1 MKKVLLIVLALVM
14 LISIVSAE
22 EEFLPVPEPAKA
34 FEGVWQC
41 DRATIELYWEEE
53 GFRALI
59 TWGSSA
65 WEHTEWQYS
74 CYYHEEDN
82 TLVAVPFGIRT
93 DIVYG
98 DDGELVSATDIYDDG
113 EAVFSLDADGYLIW
127 QDMKENAGDGM
138 RFVKLPDEPA
148 ALSFTTIGEAMASE
162 GYTGIAGS
170 DDQHAVAVVKLDDSY
185 IRLVAD
191 LDEKAKELGNA
202 IQEYVDADTLEA
214 AFAAYNAYIE
224 TLPISYEKEITA
236 QPKTQEELDTLVGK
250 NLLEVEEA
258 GYESSSSHMGED
270 DAAIYTV
277 SYGLYEYDLLL
288 NETYTEYMEHNDNG
302 YIGDLTV
309 KSAGFAGL
317 SRNAAELR
325 FHADGTYDAEND
337 PWGEYTALMEMIT
350 NAVTSDNPEDA
361 VQALAEAMP
370 DKAEEI
376 KILADAFADAA
387 RSMSIGSPA
396 ETRIRVF
403 ETSDIHGYLL
413 DTSSGNENT
422 FQYRL
427 AYIAQIVNNARASGE
442 YDDVLL
448 LDGGDIYQGM
458 PASNLTNGA
467 AMRAAFDAMD
477 YDAVA
482 LGNHEFD
489 WNVTQYCAD
498 PDGTLPAYQL
508 GVYSGD
514 PSIPILA
521 SNLYYAGTDK
531 RVNFTQDYVVVEKA
545 GLRIAV
551 IGYIADYSMSVMAD
565 KIAPY
570 RIESNLNTFAKR
582 VKEINEAE
590 EPDITIVLCHCNPIP
605 VAEALS
611 PEDADLVAGGHKHR
625 GIYGFAD
632 SGVPY
637 IQADA
642 NAQGYATAI
651 VVVGQDGSVHIEEP
665 VYSEITQDKEDLFDI
680 PENADLLDDTVLAI
694 SHAAWSEISDE
705 MSEVLGYIDKPIEKN
720 GFVGDR
726 ETSGGN
732 WITRLML
739 RKTESQGAVAAFF
752 NYKGIRANITI
763 SKGQTRH
770 NLTVGDVYSLV
781 PFNNTWLIYELTGQ
795 EIAQQLI
802 KGFINTNYG
811 DQVSGL
817 TYEYINHGTEEYPEI
832 EIISVTLNDGT
843 EVDINDTRTLYRVCT
858 SNYNATLDGSVFL
871 GKTPVVPESE
881 APIDNL
887 TVIELLREEASEN
900 DGRIYVDTEPRGI
913 RLEEAVDDAA

>member
-1 MKKVLLIVLALVM
+1 MKMK
-14 LISIVSAE
+14 
-22 EEFLPVPEPAKA
+22 
-34 FEGVWQC
+34 C
-41 DRATIELYWEEE
+41 
-53 GFRALI
+53 
-59 TWGSSA
+59 
-65 WEHTEWQYS
+65 
-74 CYYHEEDN
+74 
-82 TLVAVPFGIRT
+82 
-93 DIVYG
+93 
-98 DDGELVSATDIYDDG
+98 
-113 EAVFSLDADGYLIW
+113 VFSILVIAIL
-127 QDMKENAGDGM
+127 
-138 RFVKLPDEPA
+138 VL
-148 ALSFTTIGEAMASE
+148 
-162 GYTGIAGS
+162 TG
-170 DDQHAVAVVKLDDSY
+170 
-185 IRLVAD
+185 
-191 LDEKAKELGNA
+191 
-202 IQEYVDADTLEA
+202 
-214 AFAAYNAYIE
+214 
-224 TLPISYEKEITA
+224 
-236 QPKTQEELDTLVGK
+236 
-250 NLLEVEEA
+250 
-258 GYESSSSHMGED
+258 
-270 DAAIYTV
+270 
-277 SYGLYEYDLLL
+277 
-288 NETYTEYMEHNDNG
+288 
-302 YIGDLTV
+302 
-309 KSAGFAGL
+309 SAG
-317 SRNAAELR
+317 
-325 FHADGTYDAEND
+325 
-337 PWGEYTALMEMIT
+337 
-350 NAVTSDNPEDA
+350 
-361 VQALAEAMP
+361 ALAE
-370 DKAEEI
+370 E
-376 KILADAFADAA
+376 AA
-387 RSMSIGSPA
+387 SESASRPT

-413 DTSSGNENT
+413 DTSSGDENT

-514 PSIPILA
+514 PDIPVLA
-521 SNLYYAGTDK
+521 SNLYYAGTDE
-531 RVNFTQDYVVVEKA
+531 RVDFTRDYVIVEKA

-551 IGYIADYSMSVMAD
+551 IGYIADYAMSVMAD

-570 RIESNLNTFAKR
+570 RIESDLDSFARR

-590 EPDITIVLCHCNPIP
+590 KPDITIVLSHCNPIP

-611 PEDADLVAGGHKHR
+611 PEDVDLVAGGHKHR

-642 NAQGYATAI
+642 NAQGYATATVAI
-651 VVVGQDGSVHIEEP
+651 GQDGTVRIEEP
-665 VYSEITQDKEDLFDI
+665 VYSEITQNKEALFDI
-680 PENADLLDDTVLAI
+680 PENAELLDDTVLAI
-694 SHAAWSEISDE
+694 SRTAWAEISDE
-705 MSEVLGYIDKPIEKN
+705 MSEVLGYIDTPIEKK
-720 GFVGDR
+720 GFVGER

-732 WITRLML
+732 WITGLML
-739 RKTESQGAVAAFF
+739 RKTESEGAVAAFF
-752 NYKGIRANITI
+752 NYKGIRASITI
-763 SKGQTRH
+763 PEGQTRH

-781 PFNNTWLIYELTGQ
+781 PFNNTWLIYKLTGP

-802 KGFINTNYG
+802 KGFINPDYG

-832 EIISVTLNDGT
+832 EIISITLNDGT
-843 EVDINDTRTLYRVCT
+843 EVDLNDTEKLYRVCT

-871 GKTPVVPESE
+871 DKTPVIPESE

-900 DGRIYVDTEPRGI
+900 DGRISVDTEPRGF
-913 RLEEAVDDAA
+913 RLEEALDDAA

>member
-1 MKKVLLIVLALVM
+1 MKKVLLVMLALVI
-14 LISIVSAE
+14 LTSTVFAEEGIDSTPGSAE
-22 EEFLPVPEPAKA
+22 TYK
-34 FEGVWQC
+34 G
-41 DRATIELYWEEE
+41 
-53 GFRALI
+53 
-59 TWGSSA
+59 
-65 WEHTEWQYS
+65 EW
-74 CYYHEEDN
+74 
-82 TLVAVPFGIRT
+82 A
-93 DIVYG
+93 
-98 DDGELVSATDIYDDG
+98 
-113 EAVFSLDADGYLIW
+113 
-127 QDMKENAGDGM
+127 
-138 RFVKLPDEPA
+138 
-148 ALSFTTIGEAMASE
+148 TIGEALASE
-162 GYTGIAGS
+162 EYTGIRGS
-170 DDQHAVAVVKLDDSY
+170 DEEYCVVIVKPDDTY
-185 IRLVAD
+185 IRLVAE
-191 LDEKAKELGNA
+191 LDEKAKELNTA
-202 IQEYVDADTLEA
+202 TMEYVDVDTLEA
-214 AFAAYNAYIE
+214 AFEAYNAYIE
-224 TLPISYEKEITA
+224 TLPVSYEEEITA
-236 QPKTQEELDTLVGK
+236 QPKSQEELDTLAGK
-250 NLLEVEEA
+250 TLLEVEEA
-258 GYESSSSHMGED
+258 GYESGYSNMGED

-277 SYGLYEYDLLL
+277 SCGLFEYDLLL

-309 KSAGFAGL
+309 KSASFAGL
-317 SRNAAELR
+317 SHDAAQLC
-325 FHADGTYDAEND
+325 FHADGIYDEKKD
-337 PWGEYTALMEMIT
+337 PWGEYTSFMDMIT
-350 NAVTSDNPEDA
+350 NAVTSENPEEA
-361 VQALAEAMP
+361 VQALIEAMP
-370 DKAEEI
+370 EQAEEI
-376 KILADAFADAA
+376 RMFADAFAAMSELNDESGSEATDDARDESA
-387 RSMSIGSPA
+387 SRPT
-396 ETRIRVF
+396 ETRICVF

-413 DTSSGNENT
+413 DTSSGDENT

-514 PSIPILA
+514 PDIPVLA
-521 SNLYYAGTDK
+521 SNLYYAGRDE
-531 RVNFTQDYVVVEKA
+531 RVDFTRDYVIVEKA

-551 IGYIADYSMSVMAD
+551 IGYIADYAMSVMAD

-570 RIESNLNTFAKR
+570 RIESDLDSFARR

-590 EPDITIVLCHCNPIP
+590 KPDITIVLSHCNPIP
-605 VAEALS
+605 VAEALC
-611 PEDADLVAGGHKHR
+611 PEDVDLVAGGHKHR

-642 NAQGYATAI
+642 NAQGYATATVAI
-651 VVVGQDGSVHIEEP
+651 GQDGTVRIEEP
-665 VYSEITQDKEDLFDI
+665 VYSEITQNKEALFDI
-680 PENADLLDDTVLAI
+680 PENAELLDDTVLAI
-694 SHAAWSEISDE
+694 SCTAWAEISDE
-705 MSEVLGYIDKPIEKN
+705 MSEVLGYIDTPIEKK
-720 GFVGDR
+720 GFVGER

-732 WITRLML
+732 WITGLML
-739 RKTESQGAVAAFF
+739 RKTESEGAVAAFF
-752 NYKGIRANITI
+752 NYKGIRASITI
-763 SKGQTRH
+763 PEGQNRH

-781 PFNNTWLIYELTGQ
+781 PFNNTWLIYELTGP
-795 EIAQQLI
+795 EIAQQLL
-802 KGFINTNYG
+802 KGFINPDYG

-832 EIISVTLNDGT
+832 EIISITLNDGT
-843 EVDINDTRTLYRVCT
+843 EVDLNDTKTLYRVCT

-871 GKTPVVPESE
+871 DKTPVIPESE

-900 DGRIYVDTEPRGI
+900 DGRISVDTEPRGF
-913 RLEEAVDDAA
+913 RLEEALDDAA

>member
-1 MKKVLLIVLALVM
+1 MKMK
-14 LISIVSAE
+14 
-22 EEFLPVPEPAKA
+22 
-34 FEGVWQC
+34 C
-41 DRATIELYWEEE
+41 
-53 GFRALI
+53 
-59 TWGSSA
+59 
-65 WEHTEWQYS
+65 
-74 CYYHEEDN
+74 
-82 TLVAVPFGIRT
+82 
-93 DIVYG
+93 
-98 DDGELVSATDIYDDG
+98 
-113 EAVFSLDADGYLIW
+113 VFSILVIAIL
-127 QDMKENAGDGM
+127 
-138 RFVKLPDEPA
+138 VL
-148 ALSFTTIGEAMASE
+148 
-162 GYTGIAGS
+162 TG
-170 DDQHAVAVVKLDDSY
+170 
-185 IRLVAD
+185 
-191 LDEKAKELGNA
+191 
-202 IQEYVDADTLEA
+202 
-214 AFAAYNAYIE
+214 
-224 TLPISYEKEITA
+224 
-236 QPKTQEELDTLVGK
+236 
-250 NLLEVEEA
+250 
-258 GYESSSSHMGED
+258 
-270 DAAIYTV
+270 
-277 SYGLYEYDLLL
+277 
-288 NETYTEYMEHNDNG
+288 
-302 YIGDLTV
+302 
-309 KSAGFAGL
+309 SAG
-317 SRNAAELR
+317 
-325 FHADGTYDAEND
+325 
-337 PWGEYTALMEMIT
+337 
-350 NAVTSDNPEDA
+350 
-361 VQALAEAMP
+361 ALAE
-370 DKAEEI
+370 E
-376 KILADAFADAA
+376 AA
-387 RSMSIGSPA
+387 SESASRPT

-413 DTSSGNENT
+413 DTSSGDENT

-514 PSIPILA
+514 PDIPVLA
-521 SNLYYAGTDK
+521 SNLYYAGRDE
-531 RVNFTQDYVVVEKA
+531 RVDFTRDYVIVEKA

-551 IGYIADYSMSVMAD
+551 IGYIADYAMSVMAD

-570 RIESNLNTFAKR
+570 RIESDLDSFARR

-590 EPDITIVLCHCNPIP
+590 KPDITIVLSHCNPIP

-611 PEDADLVAGGHKHR
+611 PEDVDLVAGGHKHR

-642 NAQGYATAI
+642 NAQGYATATVAI
-651 VVVGQDGSVHIEEP
+651 GQDGTVRIEEP
-665 VYSEITQDKEDLFDI
+665 VYSEITQNKEALFDI
-680 PENADLLDDTVLAI
+680 PENAELLDDTVLAI
-694 SHAAWSEISDE
+694 SCTAWAEISDE
-705 MSEVLGYIDKPIEKN
+705 MSEVLGYIDTPIEKK
-720 GFVGDR
+720 GFVGER

-732 WITRLML
+732 WITGLML
-739 RKTESQGAVAAFF
+739 RKTESEGAVAAFF
-752 NYKGIRANITI
+752 NYKGIRASITI
-763 SKGQTRH
+763 PEGQTRH

-781 PFNNTWLIYELTGQ
+781 PFNNTWLIYKLTGP

-802 KGFINTNYG
+802 KGFINPDYG

-832 EIISVTLNDGT
+832 EIISITLNDGT
-843 EVDINDTRTLYRVCT
+843 EVDLNDTEKLYRVCT

-871 GKTPVVPESE
+871 DKTPVIPESE

-900 DGRIYVDTEPRGI
+900 DGRISVDTEPRGF
-913 RLEEAVDDAA
+913 RLEEALDDAA